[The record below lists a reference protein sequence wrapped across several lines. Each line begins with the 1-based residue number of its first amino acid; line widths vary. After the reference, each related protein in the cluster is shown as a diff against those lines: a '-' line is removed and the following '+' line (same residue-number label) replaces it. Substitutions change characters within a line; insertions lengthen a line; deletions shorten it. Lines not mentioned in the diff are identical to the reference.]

1 MKVAVFGGSGF
12 LGYDFVRLALREGG
26 VTPVVYSSSAKSLSN
41 VARHEV
47 DVRLY
52 PSADPVSVVL
62 DEDVDLLVNFSHPF
76 ERREGISGH
85 AQVQRFAEFVA
96 AARRRNPDLRLVHTS
111 SMSVY
116 EPFAKGHEFDEGA
129 PLRPPRHDRYAREK
143 VAAEQALLS
152 LPDAPTWQ
160 LHVRPTV
167 VYGPF
172 CGVWTD
178 RIFEAFMAGDVDYRD
193 LSGRIQPLY
202 GEDLSRLLLGVVRQ
216 FRPGIYNVPGPE
228 SMSWQDFFSTFADIV
243 GHGRLRFRADAG
255 GAPSWLG
262 FYSSNLREL
271 MHAVRRE
278 PAFNRIAL
286 SIARHLPERSVLAI
300 RDLLLGRGERAPRA
314 AATRGSEEYLRGFF
328 AEDRLVS
335 AARLARDFPDFQPR
349 ALAACAD
356 ELGRYFRYRFSDDS
370 FVEEPAHG

>member
-12 LGYDFVRLALREGG
+12 LGYDFVRLALKEGG

-47 DVRLY
+47 DIRLY
-52 PSADPVSVVL
+52 PSAEPASVTL
-62 DEDVDLLVNFSHPF
+62 DEDVDLLINFSHPF
-76 ERREGISGH
+76 ERRDGISGYT
-85 AQVQRFAEFVA
+85 QVQRFADFVG
-96 AARRRNPDLRLVHTS
+96 AARRHNPRLRLIHTS

-116 EPFAKGHEFDEGA
+116 EPFAPGHEFDERA
-129 PLRPPRHDRYAREK
+129 SLRAPRHDRYAREK
-143 VAAEQALLS
+143 ICAEQALLA
-152 LPDAPTWQ
+152 LPDAASWQ
-160 LHVRPTV
+160 LHLRPTV

-202 GEDLSRLLLGVVRQ
+202 GEDLSRLLLGAVRN

-228 SMSWQDFFSTFADIV
+228 TLRWQEFMGAFAALV
-243 GHGRLRFRADAG
+243 GHGRLRHRAEGG
-255 GAPSWLG
+255 GAQTWIG
-262 FYSSNLREL
+262 FYTSNLREL
-271 MHAVRRE
+271 LHAVRRE

-286 SIARHLPERSVLAI
+286 RIARHLPERSVLAI
-300 RDLLLGRGERAPRA
+300 RDLLLGRGERAPRNVEA
-314 AATRGSEEYLRGFF
+314 RGSDEYMRAFF

-335 AARLARDFPDFQPR
+335 AAQVMRDFPDFKPR
-349 ALAACAD
+349 ALSACAD
-356 ELGRYFRYRFSDDS
+356 DLGRYYRYRYSDDQ